1 MSFSLVSQVLI
12 RDDKLVRVVDGV
24 ALVFAEE
31 DPLKKACD
39 AVQSNDFLDVDLLY
53 EPLICHPHLL
63 VPVLPTAEA
72 LGSIEATPEADEDLW
87 HPKEQNEGQ
96 VVSFKALPVLYLRCK
111 GFLRRMQMVSLVLSG
126 LVSRNF

>member
-1 MSFSLVSQVLI
+1 M
-12 RDDKLVRVVDGV
+12 RVVDGE
-24 ALVFAEE
+24 ALVLTEE
-31 DPLKKACD
+31 DPLKQACD
-39 AVQSNDFLDVDLLY
+39 AVQSNDVLDVDLLY
-53 EPLICHPHLL
+53 ESFICHPHLF
-63 VPVLPTAEA
+63 VPVLPAAEA
-72 LGSIEATPEADEDLW
+72 LRPIEATPEADEDLW